1 VYPVTS
7 EIPDQENSERNTAK
21 EPTNNQSSQ
30 SHAPLPP
37 RSRSLNSPPA
47 PPSNPPSNEEPSQWR
62 ENTKLGLEIF
72 GLLVLICYTVFSC
85 LQWLQIRWTNRLTRE
100 ALDGSSYSLQQTL
113 TKMQGQINEMHE
125 LATQAGKQA
134 DRTKDVADRALLQA
148 NATNRLAN
156 AAQTQASGTNES
168 VAVAR
173 DTLIANARPWMN
185 AEIHISGPLTFD
197 KTGAMYLPVV
207 YALENTGHS
216 PAINVWSQVE
226 LYLPHNPQVDTQKER
241 ERVCG
246 QAAEGSKMNGQTV
259 FPGGAHPVGEVDTA
273 LNNEAVQKGQI
284 FKDFINPAII
294 VCIAYQTTLEKN
306 IWHYTGLTF
315 DIHEMSPTGGMVAI
329 QIGKDVPLDR
339 LKFSL
344 SFFRGVVAN

>member
-1 VYPVTS
+1 MNTPNQNPVEPIQAQDNIHRDREIAQDETRPAAGSLS
-7 EIPDQENSERNTAK
+7 EPQIP
-21 EPTNNQSSQ
+21 P
-30 SHAPLPP
+30 
-37 RSRSLNSPPA
+37 
-47 PPSNPPSNEEPSQWR
+47 PPSEDDKSSNRRRKIANLRKAGVFWLEIGTFIALIAYATITKNQWR
-62 ENTKLGLEIF
+62 ESIIATDAATSAAQTASDTLAELKK
-72 GLLVLICYTVFSC
+72 
-85 LQWLQIRWTNRLTRE
+85 
-100 ALDGSSYSLQQTL
+100 GSTD
-113 TKMQGQINEMHE
+113 THE
-125 LATQAGKQA
+125 LAVQAKNQA

-156 AAQTQASGTNES
+156 AAQTQASGTKES

-197 KTGAMYLPVV
+197 KTGAIYLPVV

-226 LYLPHNPQVDTQKER
+226 LYLPHNPQIDTQIER
-241 ERVCG
+241 ERACG

-284 FKDFINPAII
+284 FKDFINPTII
-294 VCIAYQTTLEKN
+294 VCIAYQSTLEKN